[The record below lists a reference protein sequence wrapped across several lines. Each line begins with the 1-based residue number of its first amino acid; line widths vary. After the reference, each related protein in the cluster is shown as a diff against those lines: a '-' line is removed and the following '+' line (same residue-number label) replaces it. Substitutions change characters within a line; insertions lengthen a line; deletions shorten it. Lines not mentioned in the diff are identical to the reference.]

1 MAAQNENTYLDD
13 FLRYE
18 GEEYLSSRE
27 KETLLSGQDLLIGAV
42 VGKVTLAVPTTG
54 TLGSGTNG
62 TCTSVSGGEETV
74 LGTYKA
80 TCTTANEAAVDGIW
94 RIEAPNGAVLGDLV
108 VTAGESGTGAFTDP
122 QINLTVNYATGYS
135 TIGDYFNIA
144 VAAGSEKLVVLS
156 FTAVDG
162 SQKAFGML
170 IEDYDASS
178 ADLAC
183 VAIVRDAVI
192 TKSAIKWTIA
202 FTGGG
207 THELVVG
214 ETITGATST
223 TITARVCEV
232 NLASGTWAGGD
243 AAGTIVVDKFTGD
256 FAAENIKVAGGTDDA
271 TVAATDTA
279 TAYDELA
286 AKGVITREEA

>member
-27 KETLLSGQDLLIGAV
+27 KETLITGQDLLIGAV
-42 VGKVTLAVPTTG
+42 VGKIELAVPTTG

-62 TCTSVSGGEETV
+62 TCTAVTGGEKTI

-94 RIEAPNGAVLGDLV
+94 RIEDPTGAVLGDV
-108 VTAGESGTGAFTDP
+108 TVTAGTSGTGAFTDP

-135 TIGDYFNIA
+135 TIGDYFNIV
-144 VAAGSEKLVVLS
+144 VAAGSEKLTVLS

-162 SQKAFGML
+162 SEKAYGIL
-170 IEDYDASS
+170 IAGYDATS
-178 ADLAC
+178 ADVDC
-183 VAIVRDAVI
+183 VAIVRDAI
-192 TKSAIKWTIA
+192 ISKPGLKWTIA
-202 FTGGG
+202 FTSGG
-207 THELVVG
+207 TTEITVG
-214 ETITGATST
+214 ATITGATST

-243 AAGTIVVDKFTGD
+243 AAGTLVVDKFTGD
-256 FAAENIKVAGGTDDA
+256 FAAENIKLAGGTDDA

-279 TAYDELA
+279 TAYIELA
-286 AKGVITREEA
+286 AKGIITREEA